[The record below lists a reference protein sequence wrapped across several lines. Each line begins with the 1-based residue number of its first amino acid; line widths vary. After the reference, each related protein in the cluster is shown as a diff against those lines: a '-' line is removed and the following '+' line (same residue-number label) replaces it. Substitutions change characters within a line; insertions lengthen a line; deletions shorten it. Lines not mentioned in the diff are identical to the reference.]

1 MEKKRPELSPWLVK
15 MSSGSWEGCLRVSL
29 SGLVWGAEE
38 EEEGRWEEEEAV
50 AGDEGATEEAEMG
63 EEEDEEGSGWRL
75 SFGMV
80 WLKVK
85 SL

>member
-1 MEKKRPELSPWLVK
+1 
-15 MSSGSWEGCLRVSL
+15 MSSGRG
-29 SGLVWGAEE
+29 GEE
-38 EEEGRWEEEEAV
+38 EEEERWEEEEAV

-85 SL
+85 SWYGTTKRAKRKGR